1 MLNLFTRLTL
11 VISFLCCFAGKV
23 VANDS
28 DVVNCN
34 RVWKIAILGS
44 STAFG
49 TGATEYDSSWVG
61 KFTAYLKRKN
71 ALSDVYNMA
80 IPGYTTYQ
88 NLRSTGY
95 VPPANR
101 PSPNSSFNITAALN
115 LYPDAVIINM
125 PSNDAANNYS
135 VAEQQ
140 ANFERAAFLCD
151 SANVPFWIATTQ
163 PRNNMTAGQIS
174 NLTEMRDWIF
184 SRFGNKAVDFWTTV
198 ANGDGSIVP
207 FYDYDYVHVNNE
219 GHDLFY
225 NRMKAETI
233 LDSLCIR
240 VTQTL
245 VARAGN
251 DIAVT
256 LPVNNT
262 PLNGTGSFSSLGG
275 IITNYQWTIVS
286 SPLGST
292 PQIAA
297 PNNAT
302 TTLTNLSEGRYSV
315 SLTVTDNA
323 LNVKSD
329 TLVVVVSSRILI
341 DFGPDL
347 TGSPDGAGNYW
358 NTITETQPGIKLSN
372 AVTVSNTATNIGLQV
387 INRIDGTFNVAGPG
401 TNTGNT
407 AGAVNDY
414 PSTATSDF
422 SFAEPSATNGQ
433 WKITGL
439 ETTRQYTIKFWGT
452 RSVADDRVIQV
463 KRADQPTW
471 QEYNA
476 TNNLNYNTSAIFS
489 FSGKTEMTFDI
500 RVKSGSA
507 FGHICV
513 IDITRTSPLLALNV
527 PPTARANDVT
537 VALPG
542 TSGVLDGTASSDDD
556 GTITNYQWT
565 QTSGP
570 SIAQIVSPNA
580 SNTAV
585 NNLLEGIYTFQLSVT
600 DDSSAVSTTS
610 LTLTVN
616 SRVLFDIG
624 PDFTTGADAGGKFW
638 NNVANGQEGIKVTD
652 AVTTGNT
659 STGISLEI
667 INRIDGTFNVGG
679 PGTNTGNTVGS
690 VGDYPNST
698 TTDFAFAHPSA
709 SNGQWKIAGLDANK
723 QYSIKFWGTRTT
735 ADERIIKIK
744 RNDEVNFQAYNA
756 TNNNDYNNAALFTFS
771 GKTEMTFDIQVDVNS
786 AFGHISII
794 DIKYTNAPVDC
805 TPSIVISSDQT
816 GANCSGSA
824 VSFTATPT
832 KGGANPTYQ
841 WRRNG
846 INISGANAAT
856 FTTTTLINNDQISCF
871 MTANTICATGT
882 TATSNSIAAVVLP
895 IVPKAGNIS
904 GPINVCP
911 FIGSVT
917 NAVYSITPLVNATTY
932 TWTVPTGATII
943 SGQGTTSINVSFNN
957 NFGTTDTIKVIGGI
971 CTNSAPSKLVI
982 SKVLPAIPGAISG
995 PVNACPFVEQPTNA
1009 VYSIAPVADA
1019 SSYTWTLPT
1028 GASIVSGQGTTS
1040 INVSY
1045 SNAFVSGSIK
1055 VTADANCGSRA
1066 PRSLTITKLVP
1077 SAPASISGP
1086 ASACAYLGNNT
1097 EVVYS
1102 ILPVTNADSYLWT
1115 LPANVSLISGQGTT
1129 SITVTF
1135 GAGFTTSALKVK
1147 SVSSCATSS
1156 DRSLNITTSSSS
1168 TPGAITGPKNACAFI
1183 DSPESAIYTVRK
1195 VSNALSY
1202 IWTVPTGATVT
1213 SHPGGTGIND
1223 TIITVSFTNSF
1234 VSGTFISVQSAGCV
1248 PSSARKLAVLRSGT
1262 PSATSSITG
1271 PTNSCPFAGTA
1282 TVATYTISKSVTA
1295 SSYNWT
1301 IPAGASASHPAG
1313 TGINDTIVEVTFN
1326 PGFTAGT
1333 ISVAA
1338 VNACGISTARTLAV
1352 KTLLPSST
1360 PTIVGPTDPC
1370 VWIGTSGAVYTI
1382 KKISNATSYT
1392 WTVPAIGAT
1401 AIHPN
1406 GAGVNDTIIIVNY
1419 TVDFVSGSITARA
1432 DASCGSSSTRTLAL
1446 VKKLPSTPGLITVN
1460 LLRNCPNR
1468 QYSYTIAAL
1477 PANATSVTWTAP
1489 AGATIID
1496 GQGTTAIT
1504 VNYNEGAF
1512 VGSVTAIGTNNC
1524 GNGTSAR
1531 TLSINLPA
1539 CVLPRGGSITG
1550 RSNAETEIKSPEV
1563 LTATL
1568 EANVMPNPSFNE
1580 FKLIVNSNDK
1590 KTATYLRITDISG
1603 KIIELKNAIGIGQT
1617 TSFGSNY
1624 MKGVYI
1630 CEVIQGTKRK
1640 VIKLVKL

>member
-11 VISFLCCFAGKV
+11 VISFLCCFAGNA

-28 DVVNCN
+28 DIVNCN
-34 RVWKIAILGS
+34 RVWKIAVLGS

-49 TGATEYDSSWVG
+49 TGATVYDSSWVG

-71 ALSDVYNMA
+71 ALSDVYNLG

-88 NLRSTGY
+88 NLRPTGY

-101 PSPNSSFNITAALN
+101 PSPNTSFNITAALN
-115 LYPDAVIINM
+115 LLPDAIIINM

-151 SANVPFWIATTQ
+151 SANVPFWVATTQ
-163 PRNNMTAGQIS
+163 PRNNMTSGQIS

-184 SRFGNKAVDFWTTV
+184 TRFGNKAVDFWSTI
-198 ANGDGSIVP
+198 ANGDGSIAT
-207 FYDYDYVHVNNE
+207 FYDFDYVHVNNE

-225 NRMKAETI
+225 KRMKAETI

-275 IITNYQWTIVS
+275 TITNYLWAIIS
-286 SPLGST
+286 SPVGST
-292 PQIAA
+292 PQITA
-297 PNNAT
+297 PNNSI
-302 TTLTNLSEGRYSV
+302 TTLTSLTEGRYSV

-329 TLVVVVSSRILI
+329 TVNVVVSSRILI

-347 TGSPDGAGNYW
+347 TSSPDGAGKYW

-372 AVTVSNTATNIGLQV
+372 AVTIGNSATNIGLQV

-452 RSVADDRVIQV
+452 RSVADVRVIEI
-463 KRADQPTW
+463 KRADQSTW

-513 IDITRTSPLLALNV
+513 IDITRTSPLQALNV

-570 SIAQIVSPNA
+570 SVAQIVSPNA
-580 SNTAV
+580 STTTV
-585 NNLLEGIYTFQLSVT
+585 NNLIEGIYTFQLNVT
-600 DDSSAVSTTS
+600 DDSSAVATTS

-624 PDFTTGADAGGKFW
+624 PDLTTGADAGGKFW
-638 NNVANGQEGIKVTD
+638 NNVANGLAGVKITN

-659 STGISLEI
+659 ATGISLEI

-679 PGTNTGNTVGS
+679 PGTNTGNTVGI

-709 SNGQWKIAGLDANK
+709 TNGQWKIAGLDAGK
-723 QYSIKFWGTRTT
+723 QYSVKFWGTRTA

-744 RNDEVNFQAYNA
+744 RSDETNFQAYNA
-756 TNNNDYNNAALFTFS
+756 TNNNDFNNAAIFTFS
-771 GKTEMTFDIQVDVNS
+771 GKTEMIFDIQVDINS
-786 AFGHISII
+786 AFGHISLI
-794 DIKYTNAPVDC
+794 DIKLTNAPVIC
-805 TPSIVISSDQT
+805 TPSVVISSNQT
-816 GANCSGSA
+816 GATCSGSA
-824 VSFTATPT
+824 VTFTATPT
-832 KGGANPTYQ
+832 NGGTNPVYQ

-846 INISGANAAT
+846 VDIGGANAAT
-856 FTTTTLINNDQISCF
+856 FITTTLINNDQISCF
-871 MTANTICATGT
+871 ITANTICASGI
-882 TATSNSIAAVVLP
+882 TATSNIITAAILP
-895 IVPKAGNIS
+895 IVPKAGNIA
-904 GPINVCP
+904 GPTDICP

-917 NAVYSITPLVNATTY
+917 NAVYSIAALTNATTY
-932 TWTVPTGATII
+932 TWTVPVGATII
-943 SGQGTTSINVSFNN
+943 SGQGTTSINVSFNS
-957 NFGTTDTIKVIGGI
+957 NFGTTDTIKVVGGV
-971 CTNSAPSKLVI
+971 CTNSVPSKLVVT
-982 SKVLPAIPGAISG
+982 KVLPAIPGAITG
-995 PVNACPFVEQPTNA
+995 PVNACPFVDQPTNA
-1009 VYSIAPVADA
+1009 VYSIAPVANA
-1019 SSYTWTLPT
+1019 IGYTWTLPA
-1028 GASIVSGQGTTS
+1028 GASIISGQGTTS

-1045 SNAFVSGSIK
+1045 TNAFVSGSIK

-1077 SAPASISGP
+1077 SAPASITGP
-1086 ASACAYLGNNT
+1086 VSACAFLGSNT
-1097 EVVYS
+1097 QVVYS
-1102 ILPVTNADSYLWT
+1102 ISPVTNATSYLWT

-1135 GAGFTTSALKVK
+1135 GAGFSTSVLKVK
-1147 SVSSCATSS
+1147 SVSNCANSS
-1156 DRSLNITTSSSS
+1156 DRSLNITTTSSS
-1168 TPGAITGPKNACAFI
+1168 TPGAITGPTNACAFI
-1183 DSPESAIYTVRK
+1183 GSPELATYTIRK

-1202 IWTVPTGATVT
+1202 IWTVPAGAAIAA
-1213 SHPGGTGIND
+1213 HPGGTGIND
-1223 TIITVSFTNSF
+1223 TIITVSFNNSF
-1234 VSGTFISVQSAGCV
+1234 VSGTNISVQSAGCV
-1248 PSSARKLAVLRSGT
+1248 PSSARNLAVLRSGA

-1271 PTNSCPFAGTA
+1271 PANTCPFVGTA
-1282 TVATYTISKSVTA
+1282 SVATYSISKSAAA
-1295 SSYNWT
+1295 SSYNWI
-1301 IPAGASASHPAG
+1301 IPAGASAVHPAG
-1313 TGINDTIVEVTFN
+1313 TGANDTIVEVTFN
-1326 PGFTAGT
+1326 AGFASGT

-1338 VNACGISTARTLAV
+1338 VNACGSSVARTLAV

-1360 PTIVGPTDPC
+1360 PTITGPTDPC
-1370 VWIGTSGAVYTI
+1370 LWIGTSGAVYTI
-1382 KKISNATSYT
+1382 KKITNATSYT

-1401 AIHPN
+1401 AVHPN
-1406 GAGVNDTIIIVNY
+1406 GLGINDTIIIVNY
-1419 TVDFVSGSITARA
+1419 TTAFVSGNITARA
-1432 DASCGSSSTRTLAL
+1432 DASCGSSSTRTLTL
-1446 VKKLPSTPGLITVN
+1446 VKKLPSTPGVISTN
-1460 LLRNCPNR
+1460 LLSACPNR

-1477 PANATSVTWTAP
+1477 PANATSITWTAP

-1496 GQGTTAIT
+1496 GQGTTTIT
-1504 VNYNEGAF
+1504 VNYNANAVVGAI
-1512 VGSVTAIGTNNC
+1512 TAIGTNSC
-1524 GNGTSAR
+1524 GNGTTAR
-1531 TLSINLPA
+1531 TLNISLPA
-1539 CVLPRGGSITG
+1539 CVLPRSSIVTG
-1550 RSNAETEIKSPEV
+1550 RYNGDAEIKATEV

-1580 FKLIVNSNDK
+1580 FKLMINSNDK

-1603 KIIELKNAIGIGQT
+1603 KLIEVKNAVVIGQT
-1617 TSFGSNY
+1617 ISIGANY
-1624 MKGVYI
+1624 MKGIYI
-1630 CEVIQGTKRK
+1630 CEIIQGTKRK